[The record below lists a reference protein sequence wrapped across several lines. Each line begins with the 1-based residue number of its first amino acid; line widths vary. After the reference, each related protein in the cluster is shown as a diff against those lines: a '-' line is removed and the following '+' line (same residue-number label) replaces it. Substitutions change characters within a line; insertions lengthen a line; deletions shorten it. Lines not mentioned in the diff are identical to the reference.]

1 MTSRPARHAPPL
13 RLADMQASTS
23 IPTGP
28 APVAPRFNRR
38 LVTAAVIVVLGH
50 AALITVALL
59 MPPKELPQPKLES
72 TMTVQ
77 LISQPAPTP
86 VAVESKPT
94 PQPPKPVDKP
104 KVVPKPV
111 LKPKPTPLPVATAP
125 SEHAIEAPEP
135 TPAPPAPPAPPT
147 PAAPPAP
154 RPTLAIAAPAA
165 GPKISC
171 QMVQPPYPTLSRRR
185 GETGTVS
192 IYFEVSVGG
201 QIEKARVTK
210 SSDFPRLDT
219 AALDAVNAS
228 SCKPYI
234 ENGQPVRARYTQN
247 TVFNLDGE

>member
-1 MTSRPARHAPPL
+1 
-13 RLADMQASTS
+13 MQASTS

-59 MPPKELPQPKLES
+59 MPPKALPQPKLES

-111 LKPKPTPLPVATAP
+111 LKPKPAPLPVAAAP

-147 PAAPPAP
+147 
-154 RPTLAIAAPAA
+154 
-165 GPKISC
+165 
-171 QMVQPPYPTLSRRR
+171 
-185 GETGTVS
+185 
-192 IYFEVSVGG
+192 
-201 QIEKARVTK
+201 
-210 SSDFPRLDT
+210 
-219 AALDAVNAS
+219 
-228 SCKPYI
+228 
-234 ENGQPVRARYTQN
+234 
-247 TVFNLDGE
+247 